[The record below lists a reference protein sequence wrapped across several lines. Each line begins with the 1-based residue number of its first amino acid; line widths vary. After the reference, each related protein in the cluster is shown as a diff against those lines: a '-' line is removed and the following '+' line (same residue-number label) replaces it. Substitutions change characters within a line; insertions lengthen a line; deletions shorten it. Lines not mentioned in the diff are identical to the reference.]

1 MKRSLDYMADINMMR
16 LANKMMVKNDKKNYL
31 NPTPCIGF
39 DLDGTLLDNGEWK
52 SGFISLINQ
61 LEGYKVFFA
70 TGRSILECER
80 LLLNVRK
87 DILVIC
93 DEGQYIF
100 DNEKGYTE
108 NIFLPLGEDEY
119 CFFAENGIEVAVE
132 TKDYIYTESNVIEKL
147 LKLYCGVPKSV
158 VLRRNPRECRQV
170 YKIYYYEKKEG
181 FVRSIEKKYNI
192 TEIVKRFGYLTDC
205 NVNKYKAF
213 KKLQRSRNL
222 RIEDSIYFGDGLNDV
237 EIMKKVKTG
246 IAVYNAVPKLKD
258 VSTIIMDSDE
268 EFIHILS
275 SLKDFGEPVLFKT
288 QL

>member
-1 MKRSLDYMADINMMR
+1 MR
-16 LANKMMVKNDKKNYL
+16 LANKMMAENEKKKYFNL
-31 NPTPCIGF
+31 KPCIGF

-61 LEGYKVFFA
+61 LEGYNVFFA

-119 CFFAENGIEVAVE
+119 GFFAENGIEVAVE

-158 VLRRNPRECRQV
+158 VLRRNPREYSQV

-181 FVRSIEKKYNI
+181 FIQFIQKKYNI
-192 TEIVKRFGYLTDC
+192 TEIFKRFGYLTDC
-205 NVNKYKAF
+205 NVNKYNAF
-213 KKLQRSRNL
+213 KKLLRSRNL

-258 VSTIIMDSDE
+258 VSTIVMSSDE

-275 SLKDFGEPVLFKT
+275 SLKAFGKPVLFKM
-288 QL
+288 